1 MDETVVYKVAKK
13 SFKDHDSDSMKLKKL
28 TKLISEHLS
37 SEDSG
42 ASGDDDKK
50 KKIHKKVKKLIMK
63 SDKFD
68 VDDKKKVVSLSKKNT
83 KKRSSAG
90 DGDNQNDSENKNSSN
105 KKAKITKDKKDDKAS
120 SKEVTTNDVSSIDG
134 WRKENKIVIMHSK
147 DDEEGQ
153 KETKRINKD
162 SVYYPFD
169 TFDKCN
175 TLINESLIRQ
185 CTEGHGF
192 NKPSP
197 IQAQAWPILMHK
209 KRDVVGIA
217 ETGSGKTLAF
227 GIPAMS
233 WMSKEPKP
241 NRRAPRMLVL
251 SPTRELAMQVDAVL
265 QEYGTVVGLKSL
277 VLYGGVPKYTQ
288 VADLKKKDVD
298 CLVATPGRLKDL
310 INEGT
315 CDLSKV
321 QHLVLD
327 EADRMLDMG
336 FEGT

>member
-1 MDETVVYKVAKK
+1 
-13 SFKDHDSDSMKLKKL
+13 
-28 TKLISEHLS
+28 
-37 SEDSG
+37 
-42 ASGDDDKK
+42 
-50 KKIHKKVKKLIMK
+50 MK
-63 SDKFD
+63 SDKFN
-68 VDDKKKVVSLSKKNT
+68 VDDKNKVVSLTKKN
-83 KKRSSAG
+83 KKRSPG
-90 DGDNQNDSENKNSSN
+90 EDDENKNSSN
-105 KKAKITKDKKDDKAS
+105 KKAKVTTNDIKDDKAS
-120 SKEVTTNDVSSIDG
+120 KEVTNDVSSIDG
-134 WRKENKIVIMHSK
+134 WRKENKIVIKHAK
-147 DDEEGQ
+147 DDEEGI
-153 KETKRINKD
+153 KETERINKD
-162 SVYYPFD
+162 SVYFPFD
-169 TFDKCN
+169 TFEKCK
-175 TLINESLIRQ
+175 TLIDESLIRQ
-185 CTEGHGF
+185 CTDGHGF
-192 NKPSP
+192 KKPSP

-227 GIPAMS
+227 GIPAFS
-233 WMSKEPKP
+233 SMSKEPKP

-336 FEGT
+336 FEGTRNYIFMTCVVVCFTGSRMYLTFHFHYSSLSQINRGC